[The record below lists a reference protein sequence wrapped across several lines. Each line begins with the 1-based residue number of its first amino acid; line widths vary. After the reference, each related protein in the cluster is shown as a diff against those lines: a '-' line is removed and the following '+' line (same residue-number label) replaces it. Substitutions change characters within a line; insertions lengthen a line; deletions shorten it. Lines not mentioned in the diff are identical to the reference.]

1 MGKGRE
7 SLNFDDWRIGN
18 KSTLGWVIRNSNG
31 IIRIFIIVEYI
42 TLKDDILVVK
52 NNEFLNLD
60 SKIVINCY
68 NKKKVIKK

>member
-1 MGKGRE
+1 MGKDRE

-31 IIRIFIIVEYI
+31 IICIFVIVKYI